1 MKENNEVV
9 SAKKDTKKLNAGIA
23 YLCLQNLDEYDSIP
37 EKYIHDIT
45 SLADR
50 TEKTELYNAGTN
62 DEEIIEQCINLI
74 EEYLKEQ
81 GV

>member
-1 MKENNEVV
+1 MQ
-9 SAKKDTKKLNAGIA
+9 DTKKLNAGIA
-23 YLCLQNLDEYDSIP
+23 YLCLQNLDEQDSIP
-37 EKYIHDIT
+37 EKYIHNIT
-45 SLADR
+45 TLADR

-62 DEEIIEQCINLI
+62 DEEIIEQCIAII

>member
-1 MKENNEVV
+1 M
-9 SAKKDTKKLNAGIA
+9 
-23 YLCLQNLDEYDSIP
+23 CLQNLDEQDSIP
-37 EKYIHDIT
+37 EKYIHNIT
-45 SLADR
+45 SLTDR

-62 DEEIIEQCINLI
+62 DEEIVEQCITII